1 MVRFKIL
8 ITFLCGVFFSST
20 VFASSIEK
28 IEFVTSD
35 QVRLFGNYM
44 KVSEPKAVLI
54 LLPMLSK
61 TKGSWK
67 KMQEDLAK
75 RQFSSLAVDLR
86 GHGESR
92 LMKGREIHWRTFSD
106 KEFQKMT
113 NDVQAV
119 YDFLVREENI
129 PAEKI
134 FIMGASIGANTA
146 LKFAASRS
154 QVGGVLLLSPGLNYR
169 GIKIDEAARRYGNRP
184 ILLAASRED
193 MSSFEAAGHLTQFVP
208 THVFFKLENVGHG
221 TDMLKNDAFLSFQV
235 LEWLNDVTSEEHMRK
250 DETND
255 IT

>member
-28 IEFVTSD
+28 IEFETSD

-92 LMKGREIHWRTFSD
+92 LMKGREIHWKAFSD
-106 KEFQKMT
+106 KDFQKMT
-113 NDVQAV
+113 RDVQAV
-119 YDFLVREENI
+119 FNYLLQEENI

-134 FIMGASIGANTA
+134 FIMGASIGANAA
-146 LKFAASRS
+146 LKFAATES

-169 GIKIDEAARRYGNRP
+169 GIKIEEAARRYGKRP
-184 ILLAASRED
+184 IFLSASRED
-193 MSSFEAAGHLTQFVP
+193 MSSFGAAGHLSQFMP
-208 THVFFKLENVGHG
+208 NHVFFKLENVGHG
-221 TDMLKNDAFLSFQV
+221 TDMLKNDAFLSFQI

-250 DETND
+250 DQTND